1 MIVQLDQTE
10 DIDDRKA
17 IRSRIQELRAI
28 ERGTVFLYNKHTLIL
43 LSLDLQL
50 SVMKNWRD

>member
-1 MIVQLDQTE
+1 MYFILINYKLDQTE

-28 ERGTVFLYNKHTLIL
+28 ERGNIIFKNIYLNKF
-43 LSLDLQL
+43 
-50 SVMKNWRD
+50 N